1 LIVYNQHITAQE
13 HLNVWVSTDT
23 TQA

>member
-1 LIVYNQHITAQE
+1 VYNQHITAQE